1 MKYDV
6 FLSYRRKGGFETA
19 KHLFD
24 LLTKD
29 GYKVCLDLDTLR
41 EGDFNKELLRRIDD
55 CQDFILIVDA
65 HAFDR
70 SVDPDYL
77 PQRDWLRQELSY
89 ALKQGKNVI
98 PVLLAGAVFP
108 DNLPSDIS
116 QVAYKNGPSYS
127 FEYFDSFYDK
137 LKKFLHTKRAL
148 IRKIWLFSA
157 IAVVALIVALW
168 FLFFQGKQSGSSDI
182 PHESHVTISQPET
195 IAEPEAEPVL
205 VVEPVVDN
213 AEEVIPK
220 QETVNIT
227 PIVSSTQSNSV
238 SAGKQ
243 ENRRNENVERTADVV
258 SEEYIQTVSGKAD
271 GYEYVDLGLSVLW
284 ATCNIGASRPS
295 DSGHFFAWGELTAKS
310 EYTWAT
316 YTFLT
321 SGTNKDNAKFSKYI
335 FDGNSDAM
343 DNLKQLEATDDVA
356 SSLWSGRWR
365 MPTKEEFEE
374 LISNCTWKWTKV
386 EGVDG
391 YAVYSKKTGFEN
403 NSIFLPAAGYFQK
416 KSVQNKGSRGCYWS
430 ASLGTHSY
438 SAGYLG
444 FNSSLTRI
452 YNEERYIGRSVRP
465 VYKKNK

>member
-98 PVLLAGAVFP
+98 PVLLAGASFP
-108 DNLPSDIS
+108 DNLPTDIS
-116 QVAYKNGPSYS
+116 QVTYKNGPSYS
-127 FEYFDSFYDK
+127 FEYFDSFYEK

-148 IRKIWLFSA
+148 IRKMWLFSA
-157 IAVVALIVALW
+157 IAVVAVIATLW
-168 FLFFQGKQSGSSDI
+168 FMLFQGKESCDI
-182 PHESHVTISQPET
+182 PQEYPVTVPQPET
-195 IAEPEAEPVL
+195 VPQHEPLPVDEPVI
-205 VVEPVVDN
+205 DN
-213 AEEVIPK
+213 AEVVIPK
-220 QETVNIT
+220 QETVKTT
-227 PIVSSTQSNSV
+227 PIVSSTQSNTV

-243 ENRRNENVERTADVV
+243 DGRSNEKVERTIDAV
-258 SEEYIQTVSGKAD
+258 SEKYIQIVSGRAS
-271 GYEYVDLGLSVLW
+271 GYEYVDLGLSVMW
-284 ATCNIGASRPS
+284 ATCNVGASRPS
-295 DSGHFFAWGELTAKS
+295 DSGQFFAWGELTAKS

-316 YTFLT
+316 YSFLT
-321 SGTNKDNAKFSKYI
+321 EGTNKDNAQFSKYV
-335 FDGNSDAM
+335 FDGNSNVT
-343 DNLKQLEATDDVA
+343 DNLKQLEAADDVA
-356 SSLWSGRWR
+356 GVSLSGGWR

-391 YAVYSKKTGFEN
+391 YVVRSRTTGYEN
-403 NSIFLPAAGYFQK
+403 NSIFLPAVGYFQK
-416 KSVQNKGSRGCYWS
+416 KSVQSKGSRGCYWS
-430 ASLGTHSY
+430 ASMGTHSY
-438 SAGYLG
+438 SACYLG
-444 FNSSLTRI
+444 FNFSLTRT
-452 YNEERYIGRSVRP
+452 YNEDRYIGRSVRP

>member
-41 EGDFNKELLRRIDD
+41 EGDFDKALLSRIDE

-65 HAFDR
+65 NAFER

-98 PVLLAGAVFP
+98 PVLLAGAAFP
-108 DNLPSDIS
+108 DNLPPDIS

-157 IAVVALIVALW
+157 IAVMAVIAALW
-168 FLFFQGKQSGSSDI
+168 FLFFQGKQSGSGVLPQEYPVTVPQQEI
-182 PHESHVTISQPET
+182 VTESELVPIEKNVKQTPAIST
-195 IAEPEAEPVL
+195 
-205 VVEPVVDN
+205 
-213 AEEVIPK
+213 
-220 QETVNIT
+220 
-227 PIVSSTQSNSV
+227 TQSNTV
-238 SAGKQ
+238 SEVKQ
-243 ENRRNENVERTADVV
+243 ENRRNESVENTIDAV
-258 SEEYIQTVSGKAD
+258 SEKYVQTVSGRAS
-271 GYEYVDLGLSVLW
+271 GYEYVDLGLSVVW
-284 ATCNIGASRPS
+284 ATCNVGASRPS
-295 DSGHFFAWGELTAKS
+295 DSGLFFAWGELTAKS

-321 SGTNKDNAKFSKYI
+321 KGTNKDNAKFSKYI
-335 FDGNSDAM
+335 FDGNSDAS

-356 SSLWSGRWR
+356 GVLWSGGWR

-374 LISNCTWKWTKV
+374 LISNCTWKWIKV
-386 EGVDG
+386 EGVGG
-391 YAVYSKKTGFEN
+391 YAVYSRKTGFEN
-403 NSIFLPAAGYFQK
+403 KSIFLPAAGYFQK

-430 ASLGTHSY
+430 ASMGTHSY
-438 SAGYLG
+438 SACYLG
-444 FNSSLTRI
+444 FNSSLTRT
-452 YNEERYIGRSVRP
+452 YNEDRYIGRSVRP